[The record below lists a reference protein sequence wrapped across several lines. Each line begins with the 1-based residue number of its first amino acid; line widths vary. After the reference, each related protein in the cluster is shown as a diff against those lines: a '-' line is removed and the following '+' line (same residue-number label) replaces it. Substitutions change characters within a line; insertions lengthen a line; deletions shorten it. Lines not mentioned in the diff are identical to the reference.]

1 MKRTAIFAIIS
12 ATVPY
17 VAAHGF
23 VSQVA
28 IDGKAYAGN
37 VPNDYQGT
45 FLCRFTMSWMGRRA
59 RARFSRRSK
68 WEELFLI
75 ASLGRDTSGM

>member
-45 FLCRFTMSWMGRRA
+45 FLC
-59 RARFSRRSK
+59 
-68 WEELFLI
+68 
-75 ASLGRDTSGM
+75 